1 MNFFLK
7 LFKDKERLI
16 IKFLFLVITIIYFYQ
31 INKFVNNNVQSTT
44 SWWFYNYSQGFIR
57 RGLVGEFLFFFSK
70 FINLNIF
77 HLIKLIHSFLFLF
90 FIYLF
95 FQYIK
100 KIKYINYYYLLLIFS
115 PIGLMVYVY
124 DPFFIGRPEIFIF
137 ITIIIYINI
146 LENRPNYYKILLI
159 SLLSSISILIHES
172 YFFYLSYFFFLHIFF
187 KNKNEHQLNFF
198 FIFIIMPII
207 TMLCIIFFDRLID
220 VNLMC
225 KNIFELD
232 YYRKICVDQ
241 MLSGSKIMTIQEAI
255 TSTKDMLISHNYFSV
270 YLKLSLLSLSLFL
283 IFLLSVSAKIKFL
296 LINFLFILLNFLY
309 SLPLFILAYDWG
321 RWLFI
326 HFMILIIIFGLH
338 LQKKITSFVYCKYR
352 IFFSLF
358 CIVYLATWSIPH
370 CCSTF
375 VGDGFLGIIVK
386 IFYLI
391 L

>member
-7 LFKDKERLI
+7 LFRDKEIHI
-16 IKFLFLVITIIYFYQ
+16 IKFFFLIITIIYFYQ
-31 INKFVNNNVQSTT
+31 INKFVNHNIQSTT
-44 SWWFYNYSQGFIR
+44 SWWLYNYSQGFIK

-77 HLIKLIHSFLFLF
+77 NLLKLFHSFLFLI

-146 LENRPNYYKILLI
+146 LQNKPNYYKILFI
-159 SLLSSISILIHES
+159 SLLSSLSILIHES

-187 KNKNEHQLNFF
+187 KNRNGYQLNFF
-198 FIFIIMPII
+198 FIFIILPII
-207 TMLCIIFFDRLID
+207 TILCIFFFDRSID

-232 YYRKICVDQ
+232 YFSKTCAGQ

-255 TSTKDMLISHNYFSV
+255 RSTKGTVISHNYYRV
-270 YLKLSLLSLSLFL
+270 YSILSLLSFTLFL
-283 IFLLSVSAKIKFL
+283 IFLLSVSFKIKFL
-296 LINFLFILLNFLY
+296 LVNFLFILLNFLY

-326 HFMILIIIFGLH
+326 HYMILIIIFGLY
-338 LQKKITSFVYCKYR
+338 LQKKITNIFYCEYRFVVLIFCFVY
-352 IFFSLF
+352 LT
-358 CIVYLATWSIPH
+358 TWSMPH
-370 CCSTF
+370 CCSTN
-375 VGDGFLGIIVK
+375 VGDGFLGLLKKVFHFI
-386 IFYLI
+386 
-391 L
+391 

>member
-1 MNFFLK
+1 
-7 LFKDKERLI
+7 
-16 IKFLFLVITIIYFYQ
+16 
-31 INKFVNNNVQSTT
+31 
-44 SWWFYNYSQGFIR
+44 
-57 RGLVGEFLFFFSK
+57 
-70 FINLNIF
+70 
-77 HLIKLIHSFLFLF
+77 
-90 FIYLF
+90 
-95 FQYIK
+95 
-100 KIKYINYYYLLLIFS
+100 
-115 PIGLMVYVY
+115 
-124 DPFFIGRPEIFIF
+124 
-137 ITIIIYINI
+137 
-146 LENRPNYYKILLI
+146 
-159 SLLSSISILIHES
+159 
-172 YFFYLSYFFFLHIFF
+172 
-187 KNKNEHQLNFF
+187 
-198 FIFIIMPII
+198 MPII

-255 TSTKDMLISHNYFSV
+255 TSTKYMLISHNYFSV